1 MAGCHGKPLFLSM
14 ARVLIAWELGEAFG
28 HLTRCQRLAEGLA
41 GRGDT
46 VTLVLK
52 DVRLPAGQRLAPGIS
67 VLPAPLTPQAGA
79 RNSPVNYADM
89 LLASGFADVQ
99 DVVARLNAWRGIM
112 ALVRPDMLLGDH
124 APTALLAARLSEIP
138 HLAIGNGFMIPPAV
152 FPWPSIRPW
161 ESVSDQALI
170 AAEIELDRVTGV
182 AQRALGHAGE
192 VRIRELFGAND
203 VLDTF
208 AELDHYGERPDG
220 YYAGPIVSVPLA
232 LRVAWQ
238 SQEGRRVLAYLR
250 PTVPGFIAIV
260 QALARLDAEVLCVV
274 PGMSPEAAKQ
284 CCTRRLRIALVPVD
298 LPPLLKDADLAV
310 SYGNGG
316 FSTQA
321 LLAGVPL
328 LMRPQHVEQA
338 LLAHRVEALGAGR
351 LLSGRINVETVMQV
365 LHELLDNPLY
375 RQAAGAFQERYRHFS
390 NERAIEQRLSF
401 IKRVFL
407 GDGNADS
414 IQDAPN
420 IQEISPACLH

>member
-1 MAGCHGKPLFLSM
+1 MAGCHGKPLFWPM
-14 ARVLIAWELGEAFG
+14 ARILIAWELGGAFG

-41 GRGDT
+41 ARGDT

-52 DVRLPAGQRLAPGIS
+52 DVRLPAGQCLAPGIS
-67 VLPAPLTPQAGA
+67 VLPAPLTPQAVA

-89 LLASGFADVQ
+89 LLASGFADAQ

-112 ALVRPDMLLGDH
+112 TLVRPDMLLADH
-124 APTALLAARLSEIP
+124 APTALLAARLFKIP

-161 ESVSDQALI
+161 ESVSDLALV
-170 AAEIELDRVTGV
+170 AAEAELDRVTGV
-182 AQRALGHAGE
+182 AQKALGYMSE
-192 VRIRELFGAND
+192 VRIRELFGAHD

-208 AELDHYGERPDG
+208 VELDHYGERLGG
-220 YYAGPIVSVPLA
+220 YYAGPIVSVLQA
-232 LRVAWQ
+232 LRVDWQ

-274 PGMSPEAAKQ
+274 PGMNPDVAKQ
-284 CCTRRLRIALVPVD
+284 CCTRRLRIALAPVD
-298 LPPLLKDADLAV
+298 LPPLLKDADLAL

-338 LLAHRVEALGAGR
+338 LFAHRVEALGAGR
-351 LLSGRINVETVMQV
+351 LLSGRINVETVMQA
-365 LHELLDNPLY
+365 LHELLDNSLY
-375 RQAAGAFQERYRHFS
+375 RQAAGVFQARYRHFS
-390 NERAIEQRLSF
+390 NEKAIEQRLSF
-401 IKRVFL
+401 MKGIFL
-407 GDGNADS
+407 GDGNADG
-414 IQDAPN
+414 IQDASK
-420 IQEISPACLH
+420 IQETSAACLH